1 MTIEIEE
8 GTNVRRD
15 VMRYEGREMDVFYV
29 QEPRK
34 GSRGELTVGM
44 IFLEDLATLE
54 TTPVIAVA
62 ERGPSDQFNLEL
74 GRKVAYGRLMKKLN
88 GIKASVAKS
97 G

>member
-1 MTIEIEE
+1 
-8 GTNVRRD
+8 
-15 VMRYEGREMDVFYV
+15 
-29 QEPRK
+29 
-34 GSRGELTVGM
+34 M